1 MTKPWKSSCSHSC
14 CGRVEV
20 SGENYGYW
28 CNADNLVTRKC
39 PRASAVTL
47 PGNGKQPKLQYAEIG
62 LLIGFL
68 VGLHVEVLI
77 RFVVGFL
84 GLLFGLLL
92 GLH

>member
-1 MTKPWKSSCSHSC
+1 M
-14 CGRVEV
+14 EV
-20 SGENYGYW
+20 SGENSGYW
-28 CNADNLVTRKC
+28 CKADNLVTQKC
-39 PRASAVTL
+39 IRASTVTL
-47 PGNGKQPKLQYAEIG
+47 PGNGKQPKLQCAEFG

-77 RFVVGFL
+77 RFLVGFL